1 MLEHIACYYY
11 YFYMKIIISVNYMKE
26 ERSLSS
32 KATRGSPKMGNKKSK
47 PAKNKYTGLTS
58 LHG

>member
-32 KATRGSPKMGNKKSK
+32 KATSGSPKMGNKKSK
-47 PAKNKYTGLTS
+47 PAKNKNTPV
-58 LHG
+58 

>member
-32 KATRGSPKMGNKKSK
+32 KATRGSPKMGNKKANLQK
-47 PAKNKYTGLTS
+47 INTPV
-58 LHG
+58 